1 MVNAFSLSLKQPCIT
16 TAKTLY
22 YRQRMDDRQAKKER
36 GIRITAFFLTVK
48 IQKGEVK
55 VELFPITNML

>member
-1 MVNAFSLSLKQPCIT
+1 
-16 TAKTLY
+16 
-22 YRQRMDDRQAKKER
+22 MDDRQAKKER